1 MEDGGGVP
9 GCQCV
14 AAHPLDIQHSSKGLS
29 PCPARYS
36 DVTLHP
42 SVVSCQACRR
52 RLRCWASGDGDGDG
66 RPVSEV
72 KKAQKM
78 NQRHPMDALM
88 HK

>member
-1 MEDGGGVP
+1 MEGGGGVP

-14 AAHPLDIQHSSKGLS
+14 AAHPLDNQHFSKLLN
-29 PCPARYS
+29 PCPPRYS

-42 SVVSCQACRR
+42 SVVLCRSCRR
-52 RLRCWASGDGDGDG
+52 RLRCRASGGDGDG

-72 KKAQKM
+72 EKAQEM